1 MIKISCSFE
10 FSIKT
15 FYNLV
20 PSMTEYFK
28 TKLIV
33 LFQQMHIID
42 MTYISTTMFQCYIF
56 AILVF
61 S

>member
-1 MIKISCSFE
+1 MSCSFE
-10 FSIKT
+10 FSMKT
-15 FYNLV
+15 FYNLG
-20 PSMTEYFK
+20 PSITEYFK

-42 MTYISTTMFQCYIF
+42 MTYISTSMFQCYIF
-56 AILVF
+56 ARIVF